1 MQKHSN
7 IMIEE
12 YTDRS
17 GRKWEFEYVR
27 DFDRHGNDYVEIQA
41 VWQVVGDTSFEVE
54 FDIIDSDW
62 IRGEEDR
69 IECEAFGYQV
79 HS

>member
-1 MQKHSN
+1 MEG
-7 IMIEE
+7 MIDE

-27 DFDRHGNDYVEIQA
+27 DFDRHGNDYVEILA
-41 VWQVVGDTSFEVE
+41 VWQVVGDTTFEVE
-54 FDIIDSDW
+54 FDIIDTDW
-62 IRGEEDR
+62 IKQQEDR
-69 IECEAFGYQV
+69 IECVGFGFQV

>member
-1 MQKHSN
+1 
-7 IMIEE
+7 MINK

-17 GRKWEFEYVR
+17 GRKWEFEYVK
-27 DFDRHGNDYVEIQA
+27 DFDRHGNDIFEILA
-41 VWQVVGDTSFEVE
+41 VWQVVRETKDKKEKFEVE
-54 FDIIDSDW
+54 FDIIDTDW
-62 IRGEEDR
+62 IRGQEDR

>member
-1 MQKHSN
+1 MIDEHTDISN
-7 IMIEE
+7 
-12 YTDRS
+12 
-17 GRKWEFEYVR
+17 RKWEFEYVR
-27 DFDRHGNDYVEIQA
+27 DFDHYGNDYVEILA
-41 VWQVVGDTSFEVE
+41 VWQVDGDTTFEVE

-62 IRGEEDR
+62 IRGQEDR

>member
-1 MQKHSN
+1 MIDEHTDISN
-7 IMIEE
+7 
-12 YTDRS
+12 
-17 GRKWEFEYVR
+17 RKWEFEYVR

-62 IRGEEDR
+62 ITRQEDR
-69 IECEAFGYQV
+69 IGCEAFGYQV